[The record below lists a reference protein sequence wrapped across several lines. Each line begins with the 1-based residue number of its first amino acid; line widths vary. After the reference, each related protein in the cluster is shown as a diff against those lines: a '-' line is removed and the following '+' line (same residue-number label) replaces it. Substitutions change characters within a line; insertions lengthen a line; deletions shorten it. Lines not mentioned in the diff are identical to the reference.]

1 MAQITTGNVVVR
13 RRKDG
18 ILLVYVDGVLMQ
30 GITAVRLDSD
40 YNDDRTARLH
50 VEILGRFVRLETEE

>member
-1 MAQITTGNVVVR
+1 MAMPAGNVVVR

-18 ILLVYVDGVLMQ
+18 VLLVYVDGVLMH

-40 YNDDRTARLH
+40 AGERDARLH
-50 VEILGRFVRLETEE
+50 VEILGRLVRLETEE